1 MQALFGRFDTNL
13 QVTGM
18 TAGEPLQ
25 CVRIYLNERDSA
37 EGQPLY
43 LTVLDRLRREGASGA
58 TALRGIAGFG
68 AGHRLRTA
76 GIADF
81 SQQTPIIIEW
91 LDRAER
97 VARVL
102 PALDELL
109 GEALITIED
118 IRAYRA
124 ALRSSGP
131 FGSRSVADVARGDI
145 TTVAPDMS
153 LAAAFDRLARSRQP
167 LLAVVDDQRLAGV
180 IAPEDADRFGVMPL
194 EALAELDDAE
204 RSAALA
210 RLAARPVRDAM
221 REPRTI
227 YIESPLA
234 HTVNLLVEW
243 GLDAL
248 PVTDNEGRLAG
259 VFGIEQALRAAL
271 DGDRSSLH
279 VRHAEPPPPVSLI
292 MQMLVPTASASADA
306 AVVLLQ
312 LIQSATRTV
321 VLVNGFYPTGA
332 ISVPEATRRVREPLR
347 SAWIAALLGD
357 RSPLAAL
364 AASSASGMTAEDLS
378 AAPALIASHAS
389 EYDAIRT
396 LLEGEKQYLVVV
408 DSEGRLAGMVTRRG
422 LLRALAQE
430 G

>member
-1 MQALFGRFDTNL
+1 
-13 QVTGM
+13 M

-25 CVRIYLNERDSA
+25 RVRIYLSERDSA

-43 LTVLDRLRREGASGA
+43 LVALDRLRREGASGA

-109 GEALITIED
+109 GDALITIED

-131 FGSRSVADVARGDI
+131 FGSRSIADVARGDI
-145 TTVAPDMS
+145 TMVPPEMP

-167 LLAVVDDQRLAGV
+167 LLAVVDGQRLAGV
-180 IAPEDADRFGVMPL
+180 VMPEDASRFGAMPL
-194 EALAELDDAE
+194 EALAELNDVE
-204 RSAALA
+204 RVAALA
-210 RLAARPVRDAM
+210 RVAARSVRDAM

-248 PVTDNEGRLAG
+248 PVTDSEGRLAG
-259 VFGIEQALRAAL
+259 VFGVEQALRAAL
-271 DGDRSSLH
+271 DSGSSSGY
-279 VRHAEPPPPVSLI
+279 VRNAEPPPPVSLI

-306 AVVLLQ
+306 AAVLLQ
-312 LIQSATRTV
+312 MLQSATQTV

-332 ISVPEATRRVREPLR
+332 ISIPEATQRVREPLR

-364 AASSASGMTAEDLS
+364 AESSASGMTAEDLAS
-378 AAPALIASHAS
+378 APAVISSRAS
-389 EYDAIRT
+389 EYDAIRA
-396 LLEGEKQYLVVV
+396 LLDGGKQHLVVV

>member
-1 MQALFGRFDTNL
+1 
-13 QVTGM
+13 M

-25 CVRIYLNERDSA
+25 RVRIYLNERDSA

-43 LTVLDRLRREGASGA
+43 LVALDRLRREGASGA

-102 PALDELL
+102 PALDDLL
-109 GEALITIED
+109 GDALITVED

-131 FGSRSVADVARGDI
+131 FGSRSIADVARGEI
-145 TTVAPDMS
+145 IMVPPETP
-153 LAAAFDRLARSRQP
+153 LAAAFDRLARSKQP
-167 LLAVVDDQRLAGV
+167 LLAVVDGQRLAGV
-180 IAPEDADRFGVMPL
+180 VMPEDASRFGAMPL
-194 EALAELDDAE
+194 EALAELTDAE
-204 RSAALA
+204 RAAALA
-210 RLAARPVRDAM
+210 RVAAHSVRNAM

-227 YIESPLA
+227 YIETPLA

-243 GLDAL
+243 GLEAL
-248 PVTDNEGRLAG
+248 PVTDSEGRLAG
-259 VFGIEQALRAAL
+259 FFGVEQALRAAL
-271 DGDRSSLH
+271 DGESSSSH
-279 VRHAEPPPPVSLI
+279 VRNAEPPPPVSLI
-292 MQMLVPTASASADA
+292 MQMLVPTASPGADA
-306 AVVLLQ
+306 AAV
-312 LIQSATRTV
+312 LIQMLQSAAQTV
-321 VLVNGFYPTGA
+321 VLVNGFYPVGA
-332 ISVPEATRRVREPLR
+332 ISIPDATQRVREPLR

-357 RSPLAAL
+357 RSALAAL
-364 AASSASGMTAEDLS
+364 AASSASGMTAEDLAS
-378 AAPALIASHAS
+378 APAVISSRAS
-389 EYDAIRT
+389 EYDAIRA
-396 LLEGEKQYLVVV
+396 LLDGGKQHLVVV

>member
-1 MQALFGRFDTNL
+1 
-13 QVTGM
+13 
-18 TAGEPLQ
+18 
-25 CVRIYLNERDSA
+25 
-37 EGQPLY
+37 LY
-43 LTVLDRLRREGASGA
+43 LVALDRLRREGASGA

-109 GEALITIED
+109 GDALITIED

-131 FGSRSVADVARGDI
+131 FGSRSIADVARGDI
-145 TTVAPDMS
+145 TMVPPEMP

-167 LLAVVDDQRLAGV
+167 LLAVVDGQRLAGV
-180 IAPEDADRFGVMPL
+180 VMPEDASRFGAMPL
-194 EALAELDDAE
+194 EALAELNDVE
-204 RSAALA
+204 RVAALA
-210 RLAARPVRDAM
+210 RVAARSVRDAM

-248 PVTDNEGRLAG
+248 PVTDSEGRLAG
-259 VFGIEQALRAAL
+259 VFGVEQALRAAL
-271 DGDRSSLH
+271 DSGSSSGY
-279 VRHAEPPPPVSLI
+279 VRNAEPPPPVSLI

-306 AVVLLQ
+306 AAVLLQ
-312 LIQSATRTV
+312 MLQSATQTV

-332 ISVPEATRRVREPLR
+332 ISIPEATQRVREPLR

-364 AASSASGMTAEDLS
+364 AESSASGMTAEDLAS
-378 AAPALIASHAS
+378 VPAVISSRAS
-389 EYDAIRT
+389 EYDAIRA
-396 LLEGEKQYLVVV
+396 LLDGGKQHLVVV

>member
-1 MQALFGRFDTNL
+1 
-13 QVTGM
+13 M

-25 CVRIYLNERDSA
+25 RVRIYLSERDSA

-43 LTVLDRLRREGASGA
+43 LIALDRLRREGASGA

-81 SQQTPIIIEW
+81 SQHTPIVIEW

-102 PALDELL
+102 PALDDLL

-124 ALRSSGP
+124 ALRSGGP
-131 FGSRSVADVARGDI
+131 FGSRSIADVSRGDI
-145 TTVAPDMS
+145 MTVPPDLP
-153 LAAAFDRLARSRQP
+153 LAAALDRLARARQP
-167 LLAVVDDQRLAGV
+167 LLAVVDGQRLTGILV
-180 IAPEDADRFGVMPL
+180 PEDAGRFGVMPL

-204 RSAALA
+204 RSASLA
-210 RLAARPVRDAM
+210 RLALRPVRDAM
-221 REPRTI
+221 REPRAI

-234 HTVNLLVEW
+234 HTVNLLIEW

-248 PVTDNEGRLAG
+248 PVTDNEGRLVG
-259 VFGIEQALRAAL
+259 VFGVDQALRAAL
-271 DGDRSSLH
+271 DGERASGH
-279 VRHAEPPPPVSLI
+279 VRNAEPPPPVSLI
-292 MQMLVPTASASADA
+292 MQMLVPTASAGADA
-306 AVVLLQ
+306 AAVLLQ
-312 LIQSATRTV
+312 TLQSAARTV
-321 VLVNGFYPTGA
+321 VLMNGFYPTGVV
-332 ISVPEATRRVREPLR
+332 SVSEATRRVREPLR
-347 SAWIAALLGD
+347 SAWIAALMGD
-357 RSPLAAL
+357 RSPLATLA
-364 AASSASGMTAEDLS
+364 AASSGGMTADDLA
-378 AAPALIASHAS
+378 AAPALISSHAS
-389 EYDAIRT
+389 EYDAIRI
-396 LLEGEKQYLVVV
+396 LIEDEKQYLVVV

-422 LLRALAQE
+422 LMRALAQE

>member
-1 MQALFGRFDTNL
+1 
-13 QVTGM
+13 M

-25 CVRIYLNERDSA
+25 RVRIYLSERDSA

-43 LTVLDRLRREGASGA
+43 LVALDRLRREGASGA

-68 AGHRLRTA
+68 AGQRLRTA

-81 SQQTPIIIEW
+81 GQQAPVIIEW

-109 GEALITIED
+109 GDALITIED

-131 FGSRSVADVARGDI
+131 FGSRSIADVARGDI
-145 TTVAPDMS
+145 TTVSPEMS
-153 LAAAFDRLARSRQP
+153 LAAAFDQLARSRQP
-167 LLAVVDDQRLAGV
+167 LLAVVDGQRLAGV
-180 IAPEDADRFGVMPL
+180 VMPEDARRFGAIPL
-194 EALAELDDAE
+194 EALAELDDVE
-204 RSAALA
+204 RAAVLA
-210 RLAARPVRDAM
+210 RVAAHSVRNAM

-248 PVTDNEGRLAG
+248 PVTDSEGRLAG

-271 DGDRSSLH
+271 DGEMSSIH
-279 VRHAEPPPPVSLI
+279 VRNAEPPPPVSLI

-306 AVVLLQ
+306 AAVLLQ
-312 LIQSATRTV
+312 VLQSAAQTV
-321 VLVNGFYPTGA
+321 VLVNGFYPTGVVS
-332 ISVPEATRRVREPLR
+332 ISEATRRVRGPLR

-357 RSPLAAL
+357 QSALAAM
-364 AASSASGMTAEDLS
+364 AASSASGITAENLAS
-378 AAPALIASHAS
+378 APALIASRAS
-389 EYDAIRT
+389 EYDAIRAM
-396 LLEGEKQYLVVV
+396 LDGEKQHLVVV

>member
-1 MQALFGRFDTNL
+1 
-13 QVTGM
+13 M

-25 CVRIYLNERDSA
+25 CVRIYLSERDSA

-43 LTVLDRLRREGASGA
+43 LIVLDRLRREGASGA
-58 TALRGIAGFG
+58 TVLRGIAGFG

-97 VARVL
+97 VTRVL

-131 FGSRSVADVARGDI
+131 FGSRSIADVARGDI
-145 TTVAPDMS
+145 TTVSPDMP
-153 LAAAFDRLARSRQP
+153 LATAIDRLARSRQP
-167 LLAVVDDQRLAGV
+167 LLAVVDGQRLAGV
-180 IAPEDADRFGVMPL
+180 ILPEDADRFGTAPL
-194 EALAELDDAE
+194 DALAEFDDGE
-204 RSAALA
+204 RAAALA

-259 VFGIEQALRAAL
+259 VFGVEQALRAAL
-271 DGDRSSLH
+271 DGRQSSIH
-279 VRHAEPPPPVSLI
+279 VRNAEPPPVSLI
-292 MQMLVPTASASADA
+292 MQMLVPTASANADGA
-306 AVVLLQ
+306 AVLLQ
-312 LIQSATRTV
+312 MLQSPAQTV

-332 ISVPEATRRVREPLR
+332 ISIPEATRRVREPLR

-357 RSPLAAL
+357 RSSLAAL
-364 AASSASGMTAEDLS
+364 AAASASGMTAQDLS
-378 AAPALIASHAS
+378 AAPALISSHAS
-389 EYDAIRT
+389 EYDAIRA
-396 LLEGEKQYLVVV
+396 LLEGAEQRLVVV

>member
-1 MQALFGRFDTNL
+1 MQALFGRFDTNS

-180 IAPEDADRFGVMPL
+180 IAPEDADRFGMMPL

-210 RLAARPVRDAM
+210 RLAARLCVMLCASRARSISNPRLPTPSICLSNGGSM
-221 REPRTI
+221 RFR
-227 YIESPLA
+227 
-234 HTVNLLVEW
+234 
-243 GLDAL
+243 
-248 PVTDNEGRLAG
+248 
-259 VFGIEQALRAAL
+259 
-271 DGDRSSLH
+271 
-279 VRHAEPPPPVSLI
+279 
-292 MQMLVPTASASADA
+292 
-306 AVVLLQ
+306 
-312 LIQSATRTV
+312 
-321 VLVNGFYPTGA
+321 
-332 ISVPEATRRVREPLR
+332 
-347 SAWIAALLGD
+347 
-357 RSPLAAL
+357 
-364 AASSASGMTAEDLS
+364 
-378 AAPALIASHAS
+378 
-389 EYDAIRT
+389 
-396 LLEGEKQYLVVV
+396 
-408 DSEGRLAGMVTRRG
+408 
-422 LLRALAQE
+422 
-430 G
+430 